1 MTMIGTFEVLNR
13 DLPSR
18 LGRLA
23 ADPVTLVC
31 LLLAADALANPYR
44 GLYHDSSLYAVQVME
59 RIHPG
64 SFAGDLYLRY
74 GSQDRYS
81 LFTPL
86 MAPLVHLFGLH
97 ATFFCVYLASKTM
110 LFWGLV
116 RLTRVLISNHVAL
129 ILALIHLAIVPVAF
143 GGNDIFHVNES
154 FLTPRLA
161 SCAFVLLAM
170 ERMLTGRM
178 VIALGLLLGSLL
190 LHPLMTVGGILPA
203 GLWWGARYCSRRQ
216 FAWLS
221 LSALAL
227 AALVIGIEPL
237 GNRLFGHMDEVWR
250 TINFEMCFFI
260 RPAIWEWDDWVR
272 IGLECAFVVW
282 AACQCPDRRLA
293 MFWSA
298 VLGSAV
304 IGLIGS
310 LIAVNSHY
318 LLLIQASPYRTLWLL
333 ELLAIPAGYEM
344 AARLWQGGGH
354 RSRAGSLVVVLLLTL
369 NWNCDL
375 WKSAGLISL
384 ALLGLAALYRGFAQ
398 VPRTSDWLW
407 RSTRFV
413 FLATIGCMLV
423 YNILDVCDQ
432 FRIKPSFDLEMLPA
446 STVMNP
452 SLSLFKLPLVLLII
466 IAYLLAL
473 RIAGKGLTL
482 RLPLL
487 LFCAGYQA
495 LLLWSPSSF
504 WYAKRFEVRDAHVR
518 YVDSILSHRVV
529 GRGKPLTIFWP
540 TRVDNIWFRTR
551 NHSYFHFAQMCGCAF
566 NRGTAVEGSRRFSLV
581 LPFEFETLNR
591 LQIGK
596 GRKTAPVA
604 GRKPE
609 GLVRSPGK
617 EDLLRLCRESNLD
630 FIVLKRAINHLYSS
644 WDGYYYLYDCEQL
657 RKHFSDDGLHI
668 RNRPHVE
675 PANHPDAARKSRSR
689 SRRADWAEEQDSIVR
704 DESASHSGITTSRN
718 RAKPDGTEPR
728 EAIGIP

>member
-44 GLYHDSSLYAVQVME
+44 GLYHDSCLYGVQVME

-86 MAPLVHLFGLH
+86 VAPLVHLFGLH
-97 ATFFCVYLASKTM
+97 AAFFCVYLASKAM

-116 RLTRVLISNHVAL
+116 RLIRVLISNNVAL

-170 ERMLTGRM
+170 ERMLAGRM

-190 LHPLMTVGGILPA
+190 LHPLMAVGGIVPV
-203 GLWWGARYCSRRQ
+203 GLWWGARYCTRRQ
-216 FAWLS
+216 LAWLS
-221 LSALAL
+221 LSAVAF

-250 TINFEMCFFI
+250 TINFEICAFI
-260 RPAIWEWDDWVR
+260 CPALWEWDDWVR

-310 LIAVNSHY
+310 LIAVNSNY

-344 AARLWQGGGH
+344 AAQLWRCGGH
-354 RSRAGSLVVVLLLTL
+354 RPRAGSLVVVLLLTL

-375 WKSAGLISL
+375 WKSAGLIAL
-384 ALLGLAALYRGFAQ
+384 ALLGLAAIYRGFAQ

-407 RSTRFV
+407 RSTRSV
-413 FLATIGCMLV
+413 FLATIGCMLL

-432 FRIKPSFDLEMLPA
+432 FRIKPSFELEILPA
-446 STVMNP
+446 SMNA

-473 RIAGKGLTL
+473 RITGKGFTL

-487 LFCAGYQA
+487 VFCAGYQA
-495 LLLWSPSSF
+495 LLLWAPSSC
-504 WYAKRFEVRDAHVR
+504 WYATRFEVRDAHVR
-518 YVDSILSHRVV
+518 FVDSSLSHRVV

-540 TRVDNIWFRTR
+540 TRVDDIWFRTG
-551 NHSYFHFAQMCGCAF
+551 NHSYFDFAQMSGCAF
-566 NRGTAVEGSRRFSLV
+566 NRGTAVEGSRRYSLV
-581 LPFEFETLNR
+581 LPFELEKLN
-591 LQIGK
+591 LFQIGK
-596 GRKTAPVA
+596 GRKAAPVE
-604 GRKPE
+604 GQKPE

-617 EDLLRLCRESNLD
+617 EELLRLCRESNLD
-630 FIVLKRAINHLYSS
+630 FIVLKRAIKQLYFAS
-644 WDGYYYLYDCEQL
+644 DGYYYLYDCEQL
-657 RKHFSDDGLHI
+657 RKQLSDDGLHI
-668 RNRPHVE
+668 RNRSHVE
-675 PANHPDAARKSRSR
+675 PANHPDASRKSRSR
-689 SRRADWAEEQDSIVR
+689 SLRADWAEEQDSIVQ
-704 DESASHSGITTSRN
+704 DESASQSGITTSRN
-718 RAKPDGTEPR
+718 RAELDGTEPR
-728 EAIGIP
+728 GAIGIP

>member
-1 MTMIGTFEVLNR
+1 MTRSLKAWGDGLQ
-13 DLPSR
+13 SR

-44 GLYHDSSLYAVQVME
+44 GLYHDSCLYAVQVME
-59 RIHPG
+59 RVHPG

-86 MAPLVHLFGLH
+86 IAPLVHLFGLN
-97 ATFFCVYLASKTM
+97 ATFFCVYLASKAM

-116 RLTRVLISNHVAL
+116 RLTRVLISNNVAL

-143 GGNDIFHVNES
+143 GGNEILHVNES

-161 SCAFVLLAM
+161 ACAFVLFAL
-170 ERMLTGRM
+170 ERMLAGRWM
-178 VIALGLLLGSLL
+178 AVILLLLGTFL
-190 LHPLMTVGGILPA
+190 LHPLMAVGGILPA
-203 GLWWGARYCSRRQ
+203 GLWWGARYCTRRQ
-216 FAWLS
+216 LVWLG
-221 LSALAL
+221 LSAVAL

-250 TINFEMCFFI
+250 TISCFETHAYI
-260 RPAIWEWDDWVR
+260 RPAHWEWDDWVR

-282 AACQCPDRRLA
+282 AACQCSDRRLA

-318 LLLIQASPYRTLWLL
+318 LLLIQTSPYRTLWLL
-333 ELLAIPAGYEM
+333 ELLAIPAGYGM
-344 AARLWQGGGH
+344 AARLWQCGAH

-375 WKSAGLISL
+375 WKSAGLIAL
-384 ALLGLAALYRGFAQ
+384 ALLSLAALYRGFAQ

-407 RSTRFV
+407 RSTRSV
-413 FLATIGCMLV
+413 FLATIGCMLL

-432 FRIKPSFDLEMLPA
+432 FRIKPSFDLEILPA
-446 STVMNP
+446 STVMDA

-473 RIAGKGLTL
+473 RIAGKGFTL

-495 LLLWSPSSF
+495 LLLWAPSSC
-504 WYAKRFEVRDAHVR
+504 WYDTQSEVRDAHVR
-518 YVDSILSHRVV
+518 FVDSSLSRRVV

-540 TRVDNIWFRTR
+540 TRVDNIWFRTG
-551 NHSYFHFAQMCGCAF
+551 NHSYFDFAQMSGCAF
-566 NRGTAVEGSRRFSLV
+566 NRGTAVEGSRRLSLV
-581 LPFEFETLNR
+581 LPFELEKLNL

-596 GRKTAPVA
+596 GRKAAPVE
-604 GRKPE
+604 GQKPE

-617 EDLLRLCRESNLD
+617 EELLRLCRESNLD
-630 FIVLKRAINHLYSS
+630 FIVLKRAIKQLYFAS
-644 WDGYYYLYDCEQL
+644 DGYYYLYDCEQL
-657 RKHFSDDGLHI
+657 RKQLSDDGLHI
-668 RNRPHVE
+668 RNRSSVE
-675 PANHPDAARKSRSR
+675 PANHPDASRKPRSR
-689 SRRADWAEEQDSIVR
+689 SLRADWAEEQDSIVR
-704 DESASHSGITTSRN
+704 DESASHSGITTSLN

-728 EAIGIP
+728 GTIGIP